1 MEKLTEDQLFH
12 FLPRAVVVIEFE
24 SVESRWREG
33 KYVPEVLTVDGNFVC
48 GPPESTHEAA
58 TDVAE
63 KQAQAIIDGMIE
75 VCRGF
80 TSGMKKAK
88 A

>member
-1 MEKLTEDQLFH
+1 MKLTEDQLFH
-12 FLPRAVVVIEFE
+12 FLPRAV
-24 SVESRWREG
+24 VESRWREG